1 MKEEEKRRRWE
12 EKSKSAW
19 REGGE
24 QEEESVHLAP
34 HISKE
39 DDRGDRTRGEEE
51 LEWRGVWVGVLVEE
65 GWYAVALG
73 KQAGE

>member
-1 MKEEEKRRRWE
+1 M
-12 EKSKSAW
+12 
-19 REGGE
+19 
-24 QEEESVHLAP
+24 HLAP

>member
-1 MKEEEKRRRWE
+1 ML
-12 EKSKSAW
+12 
-19 REGGE
+19 
-24 QEEESVHLAP
+24 HLAP

-39 DDRGDRTRGEEE
+39 DDRGDRKEGGWGRGGTGEE
-51 LEWRGVWVGVLVEE
+51 GGWVGVAALVEE